1 MSLLRDIQK
10 PVEKDIDS
18 FWGEDISIL
27 FSASRLVEFFPTSD
41 QNLAERV
48 NSITRMILYVSLALA
63 VYQKKSTSVYFG
75 ILLCILIY
83 FMWKNKTISEI
94 NDAANIGHIDNVS
107 HFTPD
112 LQNPLHEQV
121 IRLPSLQGPEDEQG
135 NCVMPTAQ
143 NPFMNRLAMERV
155 GGPPACKGPGVQE
168 QAANLLNEQLFSD
181 VDDLFDK
188 KANQRLFRTMPETTG
203 VSDNT
208 KFANWLIKGSDN
220 CKEDGVCPPY
230 EDPRMQR
237 QLIPEDL
244 DKDFDVS
251 GFSL

>member
-1 MSLLRDIQK
+1 MAQTQSTQTSP
-10 PVEKDIDS
+10 PVSNHIDK

-27 FSASRLVEFFPTSD
+27 FATSRLVEFFPTED

-48 NSITRMILYVSLALA
+48 NAITRMILYVSLALA
-63 VYQKKSTSVYFG
+63 VYQKKSTAVYFG

-83 FMWKNKTISEI
+83 FMWKNKTISDIEK
-94 NDAANIGHIDNVS
+94 ASYVGSIDQIS
-107 HFTPD
+107 KFTPED
-112 LQNPLHEQV
+112 PNV
-121 IRLPSLQGPEDEQG
+121 IRLPSLEGLETEQE
-135 NCVMPTAQ
+135 NCIMPTAQ
-143 NPFMNRLAMERV
+143 NPFMNRLAMEKV

-168 QAANLLNEQLFSD
+168 QAANLLNDQLFSD
-181 VDDLFDK
+181 VDDLFDR
-188 KANQRLFRTMPETTG
+188 KANQRLFRTMPDTTG

-230 EDPRMQR
+230 DDPRMQR

-244 DKDFDVS
+244 DKDFEVS